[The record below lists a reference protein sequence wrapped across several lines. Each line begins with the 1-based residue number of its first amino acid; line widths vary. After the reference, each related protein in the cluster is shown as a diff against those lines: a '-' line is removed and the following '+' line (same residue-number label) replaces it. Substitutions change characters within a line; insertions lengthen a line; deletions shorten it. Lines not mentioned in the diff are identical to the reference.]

1 MSMILHHYPLSPFSE
16 KIRAMSSYA
25 ELEWSSCLTL
35 EAPPRGKLDLL
46 SGGYG
51 RIPIAQWGS
60 DIYCDS
66 NLIADEISRLTKN
79 PSLANY
85 KLKKDNLSQRRWIES
100 KLFFA
105 CINRAFSLA
114 LLIRIAKDNGVFNL
128 FKFLKDRITMGA
140 KASISMGSPK
150 SSSRYIKQ
158 GIADI
163 EKSLG
168 ENKYIG
174 GTEPNILDF
183 SAYHCFWF
191 LQTVGEKNDLQEH
204 KVANAWFQ
212 RMLKFNAAPLK
223 EIGIED
229 ALNTAKATKP
239 KALLKKYLHD
249 HRIGSQIVITPN
261 DYRQVPVSG
270 ILVGADAHRWIIRR
284 ESTATGVLHL
294 HFPTHAVDVRI
305 RMGG

>member
-1 MSMILHHYPLSPFSE
+1 MILHHYPLSPFAE

-25 ELEWSSCLTL
+25 ELEWSSCLTS

-66 NLIADEISRLTKN
+66 NLIADEISRLTKR
-79 PSLANY
+79 PSLANF
-85 KLKKDNLSQRRWIES
+85 KLKKGDLNQRQWIEN

-105 CINRAFSLA
+105 CINRAFSMA
-114 LLIRIAKDNGVFNL
+114 LLIRIAKDKGIINL
-128 FKFLKDRITMGA
+128 LKFLKDRITMGA

-150 SSSRYIKQ
+150 SASRYIQ
-158 GIADI
+158 EGIADV

-168 ENKYIG
+168 DNEFIG

-191 LQTVGEKNDLQEH
+191 LQWVGEKNDLQEH
-204 KVANAWFQ
+204 KVASAWFQ
-212 RMLKFNAAPLK
+212 RMLKFNTAPIK
-223 EIGIED
+223 EIDIED

-239 KALLKKYLHD
+239 KTLLKKYVHD
-249 HRIGSQIVITPN
+249 HRIGSHIVITPN

-284 ESTATGVLHL
+284 ESAATGPLHL
-294 HFPTHAVDVRI
+294 HFPTHGVDVRI